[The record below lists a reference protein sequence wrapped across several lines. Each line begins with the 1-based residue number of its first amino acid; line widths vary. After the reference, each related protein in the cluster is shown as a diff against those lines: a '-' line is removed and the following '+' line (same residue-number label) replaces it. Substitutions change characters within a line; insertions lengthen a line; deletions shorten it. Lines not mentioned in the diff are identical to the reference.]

1 MKAMTEHTIQKASLI
16 RLLVVWVFS
25 TLWGW
30 LGGVAVAVV
39 AAVAVALT
47 GSAWDEAV
55 TALVG
60 VGAGVFIVAVE
71 RFVAVERLRE
81 PRGPGGE
88 YLRSS
93 VFEYVRGVS
102 GAGVKCVDRPACA
115 EAPVPA
121 RLAPASS
128 SPAGGANL
136 RRSSPSLE
144 ESMCGSSLL
153 MRCLY
158 HTAVS
163 AW

>member
-1 MKAMTEHTIQKASLI
+1 M
-16 RLLVVWVFS
+16 
-25 TLWGW
+25 
-30 LGGVAVAVV
+30 
-39 AAVAVALT
+39 
-47 GSAWDEAV
+47 
-55 TALVG
+55 G

-115 EAPVPA
+115 EGPVPA

-128 SPAGGANL
+128 SPEGGENL

-153 MRCLY
+153 MRRLY